1 MTEERIYE
9 WLEKS
14 GLFLGSDF
22 NNKQAAI
29 DKLKEIAKNQ
39 RRSDGK
45 QDMRLQTSLFDS
57 PNAVFKDESD
67 TKLVTDITE
76 RNQELITNYISKL
89 DRIDNPTDLIKIEE
103 DFGQQENLTGNIA
116 WEETTI
122 TEINE
127 KLNSREID
135 IINDAY
141 DKVFT
146 QTKNLKDLKPLEN
159 IFRSS
164 KAEEQKRIGHYN
176 TTYHLI
182 REASPSSS
190 KITKSNISSIDID
203 RLDELR
209 DDIES
214 TSILTSTD
222 KTQLLEEIEDRLERY
237 NQIVESL

>member
-135 IINDAY
+135 ISNDATSNAI
-141 DKVFT
+141 D
-146 QTKNLKDLKPLEN
+146 LKQLKPLET
-159 IFRSS
+159 IFRNPDAERNKEAGYYN
-164 KAEEQKRIGHYN
+164 KAYSLIGK
-176 TTYHLI
+176 
-182 REASPSSS
+182 ASPTKS
-190 KITKSNISSIDID
+190 KINKNNINLVDID

-209 DDIES
+209 D
-214 TSILTSTD
+214 
-222 KTQLLEEIEDRLERY
+222 
-237 NQIVESL
+237 